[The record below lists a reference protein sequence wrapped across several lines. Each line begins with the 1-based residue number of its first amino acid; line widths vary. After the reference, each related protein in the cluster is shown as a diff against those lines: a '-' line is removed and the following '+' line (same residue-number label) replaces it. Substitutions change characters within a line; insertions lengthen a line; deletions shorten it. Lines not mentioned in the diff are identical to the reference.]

1 MTKPR
6 RLVAAAKANVHH
18 VQPEQQV
25 ELTDGPAKRAVLYMR
40 VSTPS
45 QVKTDYNP
53 EGISLPAQRDACTL
67 KSAALGADI
76 VREFV
81 EPGRTAT
88 SIEKRPIFQEMLAWI
103 KAEKS
108 VDYIV
113 VYQFNR
119 IFRNSIDAA
128 ITKKEL
134 GKYGTRVVST
144 VMDLGEGPESAMVET
159 ILHAVDEYRSKADGA
174 DIAYKMGA
182 KARNGGTLGRAPLG
196 YLNARDMS
204 EGRNIGIVKLDPE
217 RAPLIKVAFE
227 LYASGDYS
235 IDGLADEL
243 TRRGLRTKPARFA
256 SGPVS
261 TSKVN
266 ELLRD
271 PYYIGYITYDGEL
284 IPGRH
289 ERLVSDELFDRT
301 QAILDGRGGPGERRR
316 RHHHY
321 LKGSLW
327 CGSCHEEGV
336 ESRMIM
342 QWATGRRG
350 GRYRYFFCRR
360 KQQHLCQGRYVEGDA
375 LEDAVVE
382 FYGTL
387 RFPSDLASSLR
398 EVMQETLDE
407 EERSCKL
414 VHQQLTA
421 QLARLDTQEEN
432 LLDLVA
438 NGGQSSAKV
447 KQRLNVIQRE
457 RRQIVQQLEQT
468 GERLA
473 IGAALIEDALKL
485 LHDPQ
490 GLYEQMAPEE
500 RRLMN
505 QAVYAKLYV
514 YEDTEIEAILNPPF
528 DELLEAKQALTRPNR
543 SGTHATNR
551 PRTLAGVLL
560 DGGSNKRVMV
570 GVMGLEPT
578 TSTMRT

>member
-6 RLVAAAKANVHH
+6 RLIAVANAHH
-18 VQPEQQV
+18 APPEQPV
-25 ELTDGPAKRAVLYMR
+25 ELTEGPAKRAALYLR

-53 EGISLPAQRDACTL
+53 EGISLPAPRDACLL
-67 KSAALGADI
+67 KTAALGAEV
-76 VREFV
+76 VREFI

-88 SIEKRPIFQEMLAWI
+88 SIEKRPVFQEMLAWV
-103 KAEKS
+103 KAQKNI
-108 VDYIV
+108 DYIV

-119 IFRNSIDAA
+119 IFRSSIDAHL
-128 ITKKEL
+128 TKRDLRKL
-134 GKYGTRVVST
+134 GVRVVST
-144 VMDLGEGPESAMVET
+144 VIDLGEGPEGDMVES
-159 ILHAVDEYRSKADGA
+159 ILNAVDEYRSRADGA

-182 KARNGGTLGRAPLG
+182 KARNGGTVSRAPLG

-227 LYASGDYS
+227 LYSGGDYS
-235 IDGLADEL
+235 IDALADEL
-243 TRRGLRTKPARFA
+243 TRRGLRTKPARFP

-261 TSKVN
+261 TSKLN

-271 PYYIGYITYDGEL
+271 PYYIGYVTYFGEL

-289 ERLVSDELFDRT
+289 KRLVSDEVFDRT
-301 QAILDGRGGPGERRR
+301 EAILDERGGPGERRR

-327 CGSCHEEGV
+327 CGSCHDEGV

-342 QWATGRRG
+342 QWATGRG
-350 GRYRYFFCRR
+350 GRYRYFFCLR
-360 KQQHLCQGRYVEGDA
+360 KQQHLCEGRYVQGDA
-375 LEDAVVE
+375 VEDAVVE

-387 RFPSDLASSLR
+387 RFPTDMADDLR
-398 EVMQETLDE
+398 QVMHETLDE
-407 EERSCKL
+407 EERTCKL

-438 NGGQSSAKV
+438 NGGESSTKI

-457 RRQIVQQLEQT
+457 RSQVAQQLEQT

-490 GLYEQMAPEE
+490 GLYEQMAPEQ

-505 QAVYAKLYV
+505 QAIYAKLYV
-514 YEDTEIEAILNPPF
+514 YEDAGIDAVLNPPF
-528 DELLEAKQALTRPNR
+528 DELLEAKQALARAKTDGLPV
-543 SGTHATNR
+543 TNNQ
-551 PRTLAGVLL
+551 PGTLAGVLL
-560 DGGSNKRVMV
+560 AGGSNKRVMV
-570 GVMGLEPT
+570 EVTGLEPA

>member
-1 MTKPR
+1 
-6 RLVAAAKANVHH
+6 
-18 VQPEQQV
+18 
-25 ELTDGPAKRAVLYMR
+25 
-40 VSTPS
+40 
-45 QVKTDYNP
+45 
-53 EGISLPAQRDACTL
+53 
-67 KSAALGADI
+67 
-76 VREFV
+76 
-81 EPGRTAT
+81 
-88 SIEKRPIFQEMLAWI
+88 
-103 KAEKS
+103 
-108 VDYIV
+108 
-113 VYQFNR
+113 
-119 IFRNSIDAA
+119 
-128 ITKKEL
+128 
-134 GKYGTRVVST
+134 
-144 VMDLGEGPESAMVET
+144 
-159 ILHAVDEYRSKADGA
+159 
-174 DIAYKMGA
+174 
-182 KARNGGTLGRAPLG
+182 
-196 YLNARDMS
+196 
-204 EGRNIGIVKLDPE
+204 
-217 RAPLIKVAFE
+217 
-227 LYASGDYS
+227 
-235 IDGLADEL
+235 
-243 TRRGLRTKPARFA
+243 
-256 SGPVS
+256 
-261 TSKVN
+261 
-266 ELLRD
+266 
-271 PYYIGYITYDGEL
+271 
-284 IPGRH
+284 
-289 ERLVSDELFDRT
+289 
-301 QAILDGRGGPGERRR
+301 
-316 RHHHY
+316 
-321 LKGSLW
+321 
-327 CGSCHEEGV
+327 
-336 ESRMIM
+336 
-342 QWATGRRG
+342 
-350 GRYRYFFCRR
+350 
-360 KQQHLCQGRYVEGDA
+360 
-375 LEDAVVE
+375 
-382 FYGTL
+382 
-387 RFPSDLASSLR
+387 
-398 EVMQETLDE
+398 MQETLDE